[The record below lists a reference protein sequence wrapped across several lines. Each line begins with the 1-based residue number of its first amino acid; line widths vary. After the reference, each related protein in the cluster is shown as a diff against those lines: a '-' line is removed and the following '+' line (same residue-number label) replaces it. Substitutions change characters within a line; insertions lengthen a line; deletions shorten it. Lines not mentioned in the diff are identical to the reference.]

1 MAAVAFAA
9 LAVGC
14 ADSEESSN
22 NTSNQQ
28 NNGDSASACVR
39 ACEVLAPCVGI
50 TEDACQ
56 SKCSLLPSQ
65 VLECTA
71 NASSCQAADQ
81 CAQTETPETD
91 MGQTDMSSSNNTDNN
106 ADNNNANPDPCSRC
120 GDKQVCVLDLANE
133 SKVCK
138 DTVQSCNETLFPD
151 VCDCL
156 MDSPFGGASVEGGQ
170 LCPRNGV
177 VRCGIRNAPGATYLQ
192 VDCRR

>member
-1 MAAVAFAA
+1 MVAVAFAA

-14 ADSEESSN
+14 AESDEDN
-22 NTSNQQ
+22 NSSSQQ
-28 NNGDSASACVR
+28 NNGGGPTLCAR

-56 SKCSLLPSQ
+56 SKCSLLPTA

-71 NASSCQAADQ
+71 NATTCQAADQ
-81 CAQTETPETD
+81 CAQADPDPDD
-91 MGQTDMSSSNNTDNN
+91 MGQDDMPSD
-106 ADNNNANPDPCSRC
+106 NNANPDPCSRC

-138 DTVQSCNETLFPD
+138 DTVQSCNEKLFPD
-151 VCDCL
+151 ICGCL
-156 MDSPFGGASVEGGQ
+156 VDSALGGASVEGGQ

-177 VRCGIRNAPGATYLQ
+177 AWCGTRNAPGATYLQ